1 MEPIPPMLP
10 MLPTEPTPLTL
21 TTLPT
26 ELTEPTPPMLPTLPT
41 PPTLPMPPMLPTLP
55 TLLAMLSAKLETSP
69 STNVLTRR
77 PLTLLKNFVL
87 TTANV
92 TEKESVSMEPVKELP
107 ELTSPRPMKTTLNVN
122 PESEEELLLEP
133 LLELLSESEP
143 SEESLILPRSTSER
157 PLTKM
162 FK

>member
-1 MEPIPPMLP
+1 MGEPIPPMLP

-21 TTLPT
+21 PT

-41 PPTLPMPPMLPTLP
+41 PPTLPMPPMPPTLPMPPMLPTLP

-143 SEESLILPRSTSER
+143 SEESLILP
-157 PLTKM
+157 
-162 FK
+162 